1 MSEILHEVLET
12 PVVDACDVLVAG
24 AGPAGVS
31 AAVCAARL
39 GAKTCLVEQ
48 TGMVGGVS
56 TSGLMSHWTGET
68 RGGIYEEILD
78 RSKDSDD
85 PALRRTIHP
94 DRLQDAYLAMLS
106 EAGAA
111 LRLHTFV
118 SAPLME
124 DGRVAG
130 IVAESKSGR
139 QALRAKVVV
148 DATGDGDVAARAG
161 AAFELGREGDHAMQP
176 MTLMFK
182 LGGVDTARAIFPPS
196 FETTVQV
203 PDGEIQALGRAE
215 LPAPAG
221 HVLLYRSTLPG
232 VVTVNMTNCTHVDG
246 TKAEDLTR
254 AQVACHGQIEPIV
267 AFLRRRAPGYEHCFV
282 LSSAAQIGVR
292 ETRHFKG
299 VETITEED
307 ILAARVFPDWVVT
320 KAHFNFDIHNVQG
333 AGLDANGCQHQ
344 FSQRKGY
351 TIPYGCLVPEK
362 LDGLLLAGRSISG
375 THKACSNFRAMPICA
390 NVGQAAGIAAAL
402 AARAGVRP
410 RDLPVADIQA
420 ELRKQGVEP

>member
-1 MSEILHEVLET
+1 MNDSLREILET
-12 PVVDACDVLVAG
+12 PVSGAYDVVVAG
-24 AGPAGVS
+24 GGPAGVA

-39 GAKTCLVEQ
+39 GARTCLVEQ
-48 TGMVGGVS
+48 TGIVGGVA
-56 TSGLMSHWTGET
+56 TSGLMSHWTGNT
-68 RGGIYEEILD
+68 RGGIYEEFLE

-85 PALRRTIHP
+85 PALRQTINP
-94 DRLQDAYLAMLS
+94 DRLQDAFLAMLA
-106 EAGAA
+106 EAGAE
-111 LRLHTFV
+111 LRLYTFT
-118 SAPLME
+118 ARPLME

-130 IVAESKSGR
+130 VVCESKSGR

-161 AAFELGREGDHAMQP
+161 AAFELGRAGDHAMQP

-196 FETTVQV
+196 FESTVEV
-203 PDGEIQALGRAE
+203 PAGEIQALGRAE
-215 LPAPAG
+215 LPSPAG

-232 VVTVNMTNCTHVDG
+232 VVTVNMTNCTGVDG

-254 AQVACHGQIEPIV
+254 AQIACHAQIAPIV
-267 AFLRRRAPGYEHCFV
+267 DFLRRRAPGYERCFV

-307 ILAARVFPDWVVT
+307 ILAARVFPDWVVA
-320 KAHFNFDIHNVQG
+320 KAHFNFDIHNVEG
-333 AGLDANGCQHQ
+333 AGLDAHGCQHK
-344 FSQRKGY
+344 FSQREGY
-351 TIPYGCLVPEK
+351 TIPYGCLVPEA

-390 NVGQAAGIAAAL
+390 NIGQAAGIAAAL
-402 AARAGVRP
+402 AARAGVQP
-410 RDLPVADIQA
+410 RAVPVADIQA
-420 ELRKQGVEP
+420 ELRRQGVEP